1 MGETTNVAEH
11 CWKRI
16 AFILGHALLGLSSI
30 LSEED
35 LSSDIKEKVK
45 GLLGDAL
52 EPCSEDEKFL
62 ANGKAIRK
70 EVFELIRESLDHWR
84 YDRPSELT
92 KDLIDNYKEAIN
104 EVKKIKSALERGEKG
119 IWVPGTIYA
128 LGLALIISDAMR
140 FGRTVDEGDADE
152 VLHMMTQVIPFIDSL
167 VVGSLILWALRPLRE
182 LAPHRYLMLLAGI
195 AGTETMSVENRMVT
209 IRFLFDELRGLLD
222 QYNAQFGKQ
231 VWPFV
236 FAVKAYSELIMGHA
250 QYLEGIGIDIDEV
263 VKEIS
268 KILTKLGQSSK
279 NLYTLARTYVLLSA
293 LVALVYARTAAI
305 GTEPYTKIVKSLK
318 SEFGIGKII
327 KESEGVL
334 NELNSMMNKV
344 DVLMRDNYLMDFVK
358 AVHIGNVGSE
368 EVKSVILDLKSQL
381 EYHLAFNYFINDE
394 LDRAEESFDE
404 VVKIKSELNL
414 SQVDE
419 MQKALVTKAIK
430 SLSLSNINDFI
441 ERYKQLLNLAEK
453 EEHPLRSQILSQYL
467 ILLALSNNVEEVRK
481 LLEENWDEFSEVKPN
496 SILTKLML
504 KALLK
509 PILKPEDELIKK
521 LEVEYKDLLNAF
533 KDYVSIHDLFEN
545 MAAIISGIISGDVGE
560 IENAKTYTIIHYQN
574 GFKKL
579 LKRKRGLIN
588 KIEGIGSK
596 ITEYS
601 IHDHID
607 RLNDVFIVQLIT
619 MDPIARFA
627 HMLFALVNWNN
638 DLAMV
643 HALLGGV
650 VRYILWMWDEE
661 SILEGIPK
669 DVRVV
674 LPPNLFI
681 RMFLTA
687 YGKCCDLS
695 NNDFRLALAKLYLS
709 LHVTPK
715 LKP

>member
-16 AFILGHALLGLSSI
+16 AFILSHALLGRSSI

-45 GLLGDAL
+45 ELLNDAL

-62 ANGKAIRK
+62 TNGKVIRK
-70 EVFELIRESLDHWR
+70 EVFELIGRSLDYWR
-84 YDRPSELT
+84 DNKPGELMR
-92 KDLIDNYKEAIN
+92 DLIDNYREAID
-104 EVKKIKSALERGEKG
+104 EIKRIKSALERGEKSISAYG
-119 IWVPGTIYA
+119 AIYA

-140 FGRTVDEGDADE
+140 SGKIVDEGDADE
-152 VLHMMTQVIPFIDSL
+152 VLRVIMQIIPLINSL
-167 VVGSLILWALRPLRE
+167 ETGFLTLWALRPLLE

-195 AGTETMSVENRMVT
+195 AGTEAMSVKNKVV
-209 IRFLFDELRGLLD
+209 IIKFLLNELRGLLD

-250 QYLEGIGIDIDEV
+250 QYLEGMGIDIDEI
-263 VKEIS
+263 VKKIS
-268 KILTKLGQSSK
+268 EILTKLGQSSK

-293 LVALVYARTAAI
+293 LVVLVYARTAAI
-305 GTEPYTKIVKSLK
+305 GTKPYTKIVKSLK

-344 DVLMRDNYLMDFVK
+344 DVLMRDSYLMDFVK
-358 AVHIGNVGSE
+358 AVHISNVGSE
-368 EVKSVILDLKSQL
+368 EVKSVILNFKSQL
-381 EYHLAFNYFINDE
+381 EYHLALNYFINDE
-394 LDRAEESFDE
+394 LDKAEELFDE
-404 VVKIKSELNL
+404 VVKIWSELNL
-414 SQVDE
+414 SQINA

-441 ERYKQLLNLAEK
+441 KKYKQLFELFELTEGK
-453 EEHPLRSQILSQYL
+453 KHPLRFQILSQYL
-467 ILLALSNNVEEVRK
+467 VLLALSNNVEDVRK
-481 LLEENWDEFSEVKPN
+481 LLEENWDEFDKVEPN
-496 SILTKLML
+496 SVLTKLML

-509 PILKPEDELIKK
+509 PILKPEDELIKR
-521 LEVEYKDLLNAF
+521 LEVKYEDLLNAF
-533 KDYVSIHDLFEN
+533 KDYVSDYDLSER
-545 MAAIISGIISGDVGE
+545 IKTLKSGDKSE
-560 IENAKTYTIIHYQN
+560 IENVKTYTKTYYQE
-574 GFKKL
+574 GFEK

-601 IHDHID
+601 IHDHIN

-650 VRYILWMWDEE
+650 VKNVLRIRGEE
-661 SILEGIPK
+661 GILEGIPK

-695 NNDFRLALAKLYLS
+695 NNDFRLALTKLYLS
-709 LHVTPK
+709 LYF
-715 LKP
+715 

>member
-16 AFILGHALLGLSSI
+16 AFILSHALLGRSSI

-45 GLLGDAL
+45 ELLNDAL

-62 ANGKAIRK
+62 TNGKVIRK
-70 EVFELIRESLDHWR
+70 EVFELIGRSLDYWR
-84 YDRPSELT
+84 DNKPGELMR
-92 KDLIDNYKEAIN
+92 DLIDNYREAID
-104 EVKKIKSALERGEKG
+104 EIKRIKSALERGEKSISAYG
-119 IWVPGTIYA
+119 AIYA

-140 FGRTVDEGDADE
+140 SGKIVDEGDADE
-152 VLHMMTQVIPFIDSL
+152 VLRVIMQIIPLINSL
-167 VVGSLILWALRPLRE
+167 ETGFLTLWALRPLLE

-195 AGTETMSVENRMVT
+195 AGTEAMSVKNKVV
-209 IRFLFDELRGLLD
+209 IIKFLLNELRGLLD

-250 QYLEGIGIDIDEV
+250 QYLEGMGIDIDEI
-263 VKEIS
+263 VKKIS
-268 KILTKLGQSSK
+268 EILTKLGQSSK

-293 LVALVYARTAAI
+293 LVVLVYARTAAI
-305 GTEPYTKIVKSLK
+305 GTKPYTKIVKSLK

-344 DVLMRDNYLMDFVK
+344 DVLMRDSYLMDFVK
-358 AVHIGNVGSE
+358 AVHISNVGSE
-368 EVKSVILDLKSQL
+368 EVKSVILNFKSQL
-381 EYHLAFNYFINDE
+381 EYHLALNYFINDE
-394 LDRAEESFDE
+394 LDKAEELFDE
-404 VVKIKSELNL
+404 VVKIWSELNL
-414 SQVDE
+414 SQINA

-441 ERYKQLLNLAEK
+441 KKYKQLFELFELTEGK
-453 EEHPLRSQILSQYL
+453 KHPLRFQILSQYL
-467 ILLALSNNVEEVRK
+467 VLLALSNNVEDVRK
-481 LLEENWDEFSEVKPN
+481 LLEENWDEFDKVEPN
-496 SILTKLML
+496 SVLTKLML

-509 PILKPEDELIKK
+509 PILKPEDELIKR
-521 LEVEYKDLLNAF
+521 LEVKYEDLLNAF
-533 KDYVSIHDLFEN
+533 KDYVSDYDLSER
-545 MAAIISGIISGDVGE
+545 IKTLKSGDKSE
-560 IENAKTYTIIHYQN
+560 IENVKTYTKTYYQE
-574 GFKKL
+574 GFEK

-601 IHDHID
+601 IHDHIN

-650 VRYILWMWDEE
+650 VKYVLWIWGEE
-661 SILEGIPK
+661 GILEGIPK

-695 NNDFRLALAKLYLS
+695 NNDFRLALTKLYLS
-709 LHVTPK
+709 LHF
-715 LKP
+715 